1 MLDERFLHLYF
12 CQRLLMLQR
21 GSSAI
26 ADLLL
31 KICAIFYLT
40 PRGFIDVCV
49 MLTSFASNI
58 TREENKNFYGAKYQR
73 PIQSDTPQP
82 KCRFWPLS

>member
-49 MLTSFASNI
+49 MLTSFA
-58 TREENKNFYGAKYQR
+58 
-73 PIQSDTPQP
+73 
-82 KCRFWPLS
+82 